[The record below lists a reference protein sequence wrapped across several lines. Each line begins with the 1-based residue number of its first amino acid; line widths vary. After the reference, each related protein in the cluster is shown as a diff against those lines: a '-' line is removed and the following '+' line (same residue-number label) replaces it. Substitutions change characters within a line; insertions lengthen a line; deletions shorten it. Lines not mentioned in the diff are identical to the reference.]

1 MMEISDVIWLPQ
13 FEEKIGV
20 KHRITCDEVE
30 EIFEGQPHYRF
41 LEKGRIRG
49 ENLYLAYGQTEQGR
63 HLLVFFI
70 YKSQGRALVVSARDA
85 ENVEQKRYGKKI

>member
-13 FEEKIGV
+13 FEVKIEI
-20 KHRITCDEVE
+20 KHRITRDEVE
-30 EIFEGQPHYRF
+30 EIFEGQPRYRF

-63 HLLVFFI
+63 HLLVLFI

-85 ENVEQKRYGKKI
+85 DNVERKRYGQKK